1 MLEYTANGCFIVLA
15 SLNVSRL
22 NNIQLI
28 RLSFIC
34 CNYEIK
40 LYLKKM
46 IINSHQN
53 IISPDAVNTVGD
65 AVDTLTGLLI
75 DSICNFNITKII

>member
-1 MLEYTANGCFIVLA
+1 
-15 SLNVSRL
+15 
-22 NNIQLI
+22 
-28 RLSFIC
+28 
-34 CNYEIK
+34 
-40 LYLKKM
+40 M